1 MRPTRAR
8 VDLAALAHNQAVVR
22 AAAAG
27 SQVYGVVKADGYGHG
42 LVEVARALERAG
54 VDGLCVALAEEG
66 LSLRAAGVK
75 VPLLVLNGAYG
86 DAHAR
91 VRAEGLT
98 PVVYSSEQLTA
109 FAAVAAGGDRV
120 GVHLKVDTGMARL
133 GVEPARLGALLD
145 DMPEAV
151 RIDGVM
157 THLSSADSD
166 DAATREQLARF
177 EVALREIR
185 ARGHAPGLVHA
196 ANSAGTFNYPGS
208 RYGMVRAG
216 IALYGVR
223 PAIPAGAEPLAG
235 EGALRPV
242 MSLRSEVIAIR
253 ELAVGESVGYDR
265 TFTASRPS
273 RIATVPIGYGDGLLR
288 AASNRAS
295 MLVRGQACPVAGRV
309 SMDLTSLDVTDLA
322 ACTVGDEVVV
332 LGEQRGAVRTAEQLA
347 ADCGTIS
354 YEVLTAISQRVPR
367 EHGAGARASMGAQ

>member
-1 MRPTRAR
+1 MPAEASAMRPTRAR
-8 VDLAALAHNQAVVR
+8 VDLAALAHNLAAVR

-27 SQVYGVVKADGYGHG
+27 SQVYGVVKADAYGHG
-42 LVEVARALERAG
+42 LVEVARTLEGAG

-75 VPLLVLNGAYG
+75 APLLVLNGAYG
-86 DAHAR
+86 DAHDR
-91 VRAEGLT
+91 VLSEGLT
-98 PVVYSSEQLTA
+98 PVAYSSEQLAA
-109 FAAVAAGGDRV
+109 FAAAAGGGERV

-133 GVEPARLGALLD
+133 GVEPARLAALLD
-145 DMPEAV
+145 AMPAAI

-177 EVALREIR
+177 EEALRQIR
-185 ARGHAPGLVHA
+185 SRGHAPTLVHA
-196 ANSAGTFNYPGS
+196 ANSAATFNYPGC
-208 RYGMVRAG
+208 RFDMVRAG

-223 PAIPAGAEPLAG
+223 PAVPTGAEPDAA
-235 EGALRPV
+235 EGTLRPV
-242 MSLRSEVIAIR
+242 MSLRSEVIAVR
-253 ELAVGESVGYDR
+253 ELSVGESVGYDR
-265 TFTASRPS
+265 TFTATRPS

-295 MLVRGQACPVAGRV
+295 MLVRGQPCPVAGRV
-309 SMDLTSLDVTDLA
+309 SMDLTSLDVTDLPG
-322 ACTVGDEVVV
+322 CEVGDEVVV
-332 LGEQRGAVRTAEQLA
+332 LGEQQGAVRTAEQLA

-367 EHGAGARASMGAQ
+367 THA

>member
-8 VDLAALAHNQAVVR
+8 VDLAALAHNLAAVR

-27 SQVYGVVKADGYGHG
+27 SQVYGVVKADAYGHG
-42 LVEVARALERAG
+42 LVEVARTLEGAG

-75 VPLLVLNGAYG
+75 APLLVLNGAYG

-91 VRAEGLT
+91 VLSEGLT
-98 PVVYSSEQLTA
+98 PVVYSSEQLAA
-109 FAAVAAGGDRV
+109 FAAVAGGGDRV

-133 GVEPARLGALLD
+133 GVEPVRLDALLD
-145 DMPEAV
+145 AMPAAI

-177 EVALREIR
+177 EAALRQIR
-185 ARGHAPGLVHA
+185 SRGHAPALVHA
-196 ANSAGTFNYPGS
+196 ANSAGAFNYPGG
-208 RYGMVRAG
+208 RFDMVRAG

-223 PAIPAGAEPLAG
+223 PAVPTGAEPDVG
-235 EGALRPV
+235 EGTLRPV
-242 MSLRSEVIAIR
+242 MSLRSEVIAVR
-253 ELAVGESVGYDR
+253 ELPVGESVGYDR
-265 TFTASRPS
+265 TFTAIRPS

-309 SMDLTSLDVTDLA
+309 SMDLTSLDVTDLPG
-322 ACTVGDEVVV
+322 CEVGDEVVV
-332 LGEQRGAVRTAEQLA
+332 LGEQQGAVRTAEQLA

-367 EHGAGARASMGAQ
+367 THA